1 MFNYILHHLS
11 WIQHLISL
19 HMHMTHLTNQ
29 RRLCTENLE
38 KMHKVVR
45 QLREKGARLLSM
57 LANLTDV
64 FRKVNAKSDPVV
76 RTVKP
81 PVTCKHCHQ
90 VGHSTRGCK
99 VLAAERN
106 PQELSEDDVAF
117 WSYVKPDQRPAT
129 VAGAAQ
135 DNYSDEESEDN
146 SDEEGDIDEDMMDI
160 D

>member
-1 MFNYILHHLS
+1 MAEAIEKNGGRGLKN
-11 WIQHLISL
+11 ISE
-19 HMHMTHLTNQ
+19 
-29 RRLCTENLE
+29 ENLE

-57 LANLTDV
+57 QSNLTDV

-81 PVTCKHCHQ
+81 PVSCKHCHQ

-129 VAGAAQ
+129 VAG
-135 DNYSDEESEDN
+135 DTETNYVEEESEDN
-146 SDEEGDIDEDMMDI
+146 DSGEEEGIDEDMMDI